1 MKITSLSAVLF
12 LLLFSACKKDSA
24 VRQTQY
30 TLIPQNNS
38 GLSGTVTFIEQAS
51 ISQTQVDME
60 ISNANASYYV
70 AHIHVGTPASYHIA
84 VYLFDSVPAS
94 HGHISYRQ
102 NIPLQ
107 YDSALV
113 FNGTY
118 VIHDSTGN
126 AVLGLCGVGANK

>member
-1 MKITSLSAVLF
+1 MKTTTLVSVLV
-12 LLLFSACKKDSA
+12 LLLFSACKKDTA
-24 VRQTQY
+24 TRQTQY

-38 GLSGTVTFIEQAS
+38 GLSGTVTFVEQAS
-51 ISQTQVDME
+51 SQTQVDME
-60 ISNANASYYV
+60 INNANATYYV

-94 HGHISYRQ
+94 HGHISYKQ

-118 VIHDSTGN
+118 VIHDSTGGP
-126 AVLGLCGVGANK
+126 VLGLCGIGANK